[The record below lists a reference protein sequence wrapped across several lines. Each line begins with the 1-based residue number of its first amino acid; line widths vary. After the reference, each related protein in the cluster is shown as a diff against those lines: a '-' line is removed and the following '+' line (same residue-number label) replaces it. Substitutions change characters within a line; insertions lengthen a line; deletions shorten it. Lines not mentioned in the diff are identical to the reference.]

1 MPNLFA
7 SSAPSHDTASTCTW
21 TISWYSGGKIGG
33 EISDYKNFGYS
44 EISAGGTG
52 MKPASL
58 SQTLSDI
65 GAGSLADDVE
75 DYPQTDTDYL
85 RTQRDAD

>member
-1 MPNLFA
+1 MDDILVQRRKGLEAKFLI
-7 SSAPSHDTASTCTW
+7 TR
-21 TISWYSGGKIGG
+21 
-33 EISDYKNFGYS
+33 NFGYS